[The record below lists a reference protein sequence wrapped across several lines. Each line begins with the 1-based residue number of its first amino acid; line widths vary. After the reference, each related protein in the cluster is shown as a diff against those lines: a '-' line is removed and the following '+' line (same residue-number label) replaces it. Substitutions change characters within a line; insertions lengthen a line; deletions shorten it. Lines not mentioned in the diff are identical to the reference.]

1 VDCCSANA
9 ACAEFFDERT
19 ARRALKR
26 YRSKGLQADAATM
39 VAWAAEGG
47 LDDATVLEVGGGIG
61 AVAVSLLQRGAASAV
76 DLEVVPGWEPSAR
89 ELVSEAGLEGRLE
102 FRLGD
107 LLERPDAAGSADVV
121 AMQRVV
127 CCNPDG
133 VRLVGLAAALA
144 RRVLLL
150 SYPRDAFW
158 TRWGILAANGV
169 ERLRRQAFR
178 AFVHRPEGI
187 LAAAQE
193 QGLLL
198 EHRERG
204 PIWEVAALVR
214 T

>member
-1 VDCCSANA
+1 VDCCSAHG

-26 YRSKGLQADAATM
+26 YRSKGLQADAARM

-61 AVAVSLLQRGAASAV
+61 ALAASLLQRGAVSAV
-76 DLEVVPGWEPSAR
+76 DLEVAPGWEPSAR
-89 ELVSEAGLEGRLE
+89 ELVSETGLEDRLE

-107 LLERPDAAGSADVV
+107 LLEQPDAVGSADVV

-133 VRLVGLAAALA
+133 VRLVGLAAGLA
-144 RRVLLL
+144 RRVLVL

-158 TRWGILAANGV
+158 TRWGLLAANGV
-169 ERLRRQAFR
+169 ERLRRQSFR
-178 AFVHRPEGI
+178 AFVHRPEAI
-187 LAAAQE
+187 LAAAQDE
-193 QGLLL
+193 GLVLR
-198 EHRERG
+198 HRERG
-204 PIWEVAALVR
+204 PIWEVAALSR